1 MFGGNSY
8 MHRPG
13 GFGRGPGHGHGR
25 GGPGGFGH
33 GPGHRPGGFGP
44 RGPMRPHRPHRPPH
58 FYRRHGWGR
67 PPYGGGC
74 MGCLLP
80 ILSLFA
86 MIGGAIFLLLM
97 IV

>member
-1 MFGGNSY
+1 M
-8 MHRPG
+8 R
-13 GFGRGPGHGHGR
+13 R
-25 GGPGGFGH
+25 PGGFGH

-44 RGPMRPHRPHRPPH
+44 RGPMRPHRPHRPHGFGYHRPPR

-67 PPYGGGC
+67 PPYGGSC
-74 MGCLLP
+74 MGCLLSV
-80 ILSLFA
+80 LSLFA